1 LQDIRTE
8 VPVESVDI
16 LKRNLS
22 ILTIILFLLTVVSL
36 VSVTNFTI
44 IFLHLFLFFLS
55 LSLLWRKS
63 IKETIEYIGLGSVKT
78 NILFTVLGL
87 VSIYIAA
94 IILNIILAQ
103 FNFNDSNKIVEIIQ
117 QLPEFIL
124 VFGVIF
130 APFSEELFFRA
141 YLTRRL
147 EFKFLKYS
155 GVLMSAILFSIV
167 HLTYGSVYE
176 FFGTLL
182 IGLILA
188 IIYVRSK
195 SITPCILIHMIF
207 NLTSLLIIKS
217 VTG

>member
-1 LQDIRTE
+1 M
-8 VPVESVDI
+8 ESVDI

>member
-1 LQDIRTE
+1 M
-8 VPVESVDI
+8 ESVDI

-55 LSLLWRKS
+55 LSLLWKKS

>member
-1 LQDIRTE
+1 M
-8 VPVESVDI
+8 ESVDI

-22 ILTIILFLLTVVSL
+22 VLTIILFLLTVISFVSERTL
-36 VSVTNFTI
+36 TV

-55 LSLLWRKS
+55 LSLLWRKD
-63 IKETIEYIGLGSVKT
+63 IKETLDYIGLGSLKT
-78 NILFTVLGL
+78 NILFTFLGL
-87 VSIYIAA
+87 ISIYVAA

>member
-1 LQDIRTE
+1 MQDIRTE

-130 APFSEELFFRA
+130 APFSEELFFRE

>member
-1 LQDIRTE
+1 MQDIRTE